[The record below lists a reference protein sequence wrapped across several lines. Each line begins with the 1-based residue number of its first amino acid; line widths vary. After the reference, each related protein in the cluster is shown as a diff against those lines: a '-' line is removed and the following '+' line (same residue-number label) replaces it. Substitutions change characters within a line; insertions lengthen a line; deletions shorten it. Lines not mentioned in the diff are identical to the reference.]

1 MRTHMTD
8 IIPERVALEKL
19 QETNVNLL
27 KQIDL
32 LELENVTLADSLKE
46 LNVADEVVSVDEKT
60 DNDQL

>member
-1 MRTHMTD
+1 MTD
-8 IIPERVALEKL
+8 IIPERAALEKL
-19 QETNVNLL
+19 RETNVNLL

-32 LELENVTLADSLKE
+32 LELENMTLADSLKE